1 MPETAARLAPSAAPS
16 TPTRRRPLA
25 VALTVSR
32 VVLALFL
39 GFSAVAKLG
48 AHESAVRSFARM
60 GRGGGAMYVI
70 GGLEMAGAVGLLVP
84 PLAGLAATALVGPGA
99 GAAIVRLTLLEP
111 VNAVMPALLVVLV
124 VLVVLIARD
133 GREGTARLS
142 APLRRRG
149 RDDAGQWTKR

>member
-1 MPETAARLAPSAAPS
+1 M
-16 TPTRRRPLA
+16 
-25 VALTVSR
+25 TVSR

-39 GFSAVAKLG
+39 GVGAVAKLG

-111 VNAVMPALLVVLV
+111 VNAVMSALLV

-149 RDDAGQWTKR
+149 RGDAGQWTKR